1 MPRPGKFREEELRTT
16 HQKLPVRAVV
26 VSKTW
31 RPALPRVMGEELLAL
46 LPLAFKATE
55 RKCDEGTPNW
65 SWNYEYVHRD
75 EYARLENER
84 DLLFRALQ
92 RQVATNPPA
101 QPLPSIP
108 GLITS
113 SSASFFVKRKLL
125 VKQRREFAVSAL
137 AYCPCKPKP

>member
-1 MPRPGKFREEELRTT
+1 MPRPGKFREEELPTT
-16 HQKLPVRAVV
+16 HQELPVRAVV

-46 LPLAFKATE
+46 LPLAFKATK
-55 RKCDEGTPNW
+55 RKCDQGAPDW
-65 SWNYEYVHRD
+65 GWNYEYVHRD

-92 RQVATNPPA
+92 RRVATNLPA

-113 SSASFFVKRKLL
+113 EQRFFVKRKLL
-125 VKQRREFAVSAL
+125 VKQRREFAVSAVS
-137 AYCPCKPKP
+137 AVRAPKP